1 MYAVLNSKTFL
12 VLVAMFPLKL
22 CPLPNNCY
30 NKDPFSLSP
39 GLDGILFIFLNFF
52 QKSLFISVARLL
64 MLPVREVLLIIEA
77 YMIVISVADLTTFK
91 L

>member
-30 NKDPFSLSP
+30 IKDPFSSSP
-39 GLDGILFIFLNFF
+39 GLDGSLFIFLNFLK
-52 QKSLFISVARLL
+52 KSLFISVARLL
-64 MLPVREVLLIIEA
+64 ALPVRKILLIIEA
-77 YMIVISVADLTTFK
+77 SMIVISVADLTTFK
-91 L
+91 F

>member
-30 NKDPFSLSP
+30 IKDPFSSSP
-39 GLDGILFIFLNFF
+39 GLDGILFIFLNFL
-52 QKSLFISVARLL
+52 KKISVH
-64 MLPVREVLLIIEA
+64 
-77 YMIVISVADLTTFK
+77 ISSQTACVACQGDIADHRSQHDCDFCG
-91 L
+91 